1 MDRLRIALA
10 SVRFVIVAPAVLLL
24 LYLSLTVVPAG
35 HVGVKDFFGAVS
47 DRALPAGLNLVIPGT
62 RVRR

>member
-1 MDRLRIALA
+1 MYRLRIGLGWMRFLLVAL
-10 SVRFVIVAPAVLLL
+10 VVLLL

-47 DRALPAGLNLVIPGT
+47 DRALPG
-62 RVRR
+62 